1 MAAQAKR
8 YYWLKLKEDFFR
20 DKMVKKLRRL
30 EHGDRYVLI
39 YLEMMLASIA
49 HEGRL
54 YFEGIEDT
62 FCAELAM
69 DLNEREDDVEHV
81 LALLKRYGRLEE
93 ENAET
98 FYLEEAHAAVGTE
111 STAAQRMRHTRAKR
125 DVSKTDTTAKQDA
138 ETRDAIREDM
148 QIERHNVQGDVPN
161 ECNNVQSECNNVQGD
176 VPNECNNVQ
185 GGCNNVPD
193 DVPNKCNN
201 VQSECNN
208 VPDDVSNECNNV
220 QGGCNNVQ
228 GECNNV
234 PDDVPTCYTEIEIEI
249 EKEIE
254 KEREKQK
261 EQTPHTPSAKA
272 AAASPTSPEQI
283 AALYHAICVSFPKLR
298 GMSGKRRR
306 AVTARIREHPL
317 AEFRRVFTYAEQS
330 AFLQGANSRG
340 WTADFDWMMCE
351 SNFVKILEGKYQG
364 KEQNHGIQQA
374 SGGGNAP
381 ADYDASRWETS
392 F

>member
-125 DVSKTDTTAKQDA
+125 DVPKTDTTAKQDA

-148 QIERHNVQGDVPN
+148 QIERHNVQGDVSN
-161 ECNNVQSECNNVQGD
+161 ECNNVQSECNI
-176 VPNECNNVQ
+176 VPD
-185 GGCNNVPD
+185 NVP
-193 DVPNKCNN
+193 
-201 VQSECNN
+201 
-208 VPDDVSNECNNV
+208 NECNNV

-234 PDDVPTCYTEIEIEI
+234 PDDVPTCYTEIEIE
-249 EKEIE
+249 
-254 KEREKQK
+254 KEREQQK

-374 SGGGNAP
+374 SGGSNAP